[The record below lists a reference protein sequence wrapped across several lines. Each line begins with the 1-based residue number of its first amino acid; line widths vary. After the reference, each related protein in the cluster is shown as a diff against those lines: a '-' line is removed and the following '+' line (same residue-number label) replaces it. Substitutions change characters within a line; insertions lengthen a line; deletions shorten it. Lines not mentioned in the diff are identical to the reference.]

1 MMNIHGLYGILHY
14 MKTILMRFGFGKKKV
29 IISVVA
35 IVAIAGIG
43 YFFVFGRGGSKY
55 QFVSVSQGS
64 ITEVVSVTGNTTP
77 VQSLSFPTG
86 GTVAAV
92 YKNAGDSVNAGDVLA
107 RLNTSGLQAQ
117 LAQAQAAVDA
127 AQATLQG
134 LQAGPT
140 PQTTQVAQ
148 AAVASAQQSLANTY
162 SSIPNAIT
170 DSYAKANDAVRNQVG
185 NFYNS
190 ADSSNPQLS
199 FSVSD
204 PQVMSNAGFQRTS
217 VGQAFNNW
225 QNVINTLSSSTTST
239 STLTQ
244 ALQNSANY
252 LTSVTTMLNTD
263 ATAVVDET
271 GLSSS
276 LTATYKNDVASALTE
291 VSSAASA
298 INTIQQSIASEQAA
312 VAQAQ
317 AQLNQTLAGST
328 SQAIAAQQAQVE
340 QAQANVQNINVSIAN
355 ATLSSPISGVVTV
368 QNAKVGQTAQ
378 GGATITSI
386 ISQNNFEV
394 DTYVPETDIGKVAI
408 ANPVDM
414 TFDAFPGETF
424 AGKVFYIDPAETIQS
439 GVVDYLVKVSFVTP
453 DPRIKSG
460 LTANL
465 DIKTQTDPN
474 ALILPQFAVIQNV
487 SGTYVDIL
495 QNGSE
500 QQIPVTLGIRDQ
512 NGNVE
517 VASGVTKGEQVIN
530 VGLKTP

>member
-1 MMNIHGLYGILHY
+1 
-14 MKTILMRFGFGKKKV
+14 MKTLLTRFGFGKKKV
-29 IISVVA
+29 IVAVLA
-35 IVAIAGIG
+35 IVALAGIV
-43 YFFVFGRGGSKY
+43 YFFVASSGGSKY
-55 QFVSVSQGS
+55 QFVSVSRGT

-77 VQSLSFPTG
+77 IQSLNLSFPAG

-92 YKNAGDSVNAGDVLA
+92 YKNAGDSVNAGDVLV

-140 PQTTQVAQ
+140 PQATQVAQ
-148 AAVASAQQSLANTY
+148 AGVATAQQSLANTY
-162 SSIPNAIT
+162 TSIPNAII

-190 ADSSNPQLS
+190 PDSSNPQLS

-204 PQVMSNAGFQRTS
+204 PQVMSNAGFQRTA
-217 VGQAFNNW
+217 VGQAFNKW
-225 QNVINTLSSSTTST
+225 QADINTLSSTAAT
-239 STLTQ
+239 STLVQT
-244 ALQNSANY
+244 LQNAAGY

-276 LTATYKNDVASALTE
+276 VTATYKNDVASALTE

-298 INTIQQSIASEQAA
+298 INSIQQGLASEAAA
-312 VAQAQ
+312 VVQAQ

-328 SQAIAAQQAQVE
+328 PQAIAAQQAQVE

-368 QNAKVGQTAQ
+368 QNAKVGQTAPA
-378 GGATITSI
+378 GATITSI

-394 DTYVPETDIGKVAI
+394 DAYIPETDIGKVAI

-424 AGKVFYIDPAETIQS
+424 SGKVFYIDPAETIQS
-439 GVVDYLVKVSFVTP
+439 GVVDYLVKVSFVKP

-465 DIKTQTDPN
+465 DIKTQTDAN
-474 ALILPQFAVIQNV
+474 ALILPQFAIIQNV

-495 QNGSE
+495 QKGLE

-517 VASGVTKGEQVIN
+517 VASGVTEGEQVIN